1 MHCCAP
7 ITKNAKV
14 LIAYMVLKKQNER
27 KTLKK
32 ALVFELWI
40 YCLTKKWK
48 CMLKSISSGR
58 KIEWKK
64 DW

>member
-7 ITKNAKV
+7 ITKNTEV

-40 YCLTKKWK
+40 YCLTKK
-48 CMLKSISSGR
+48 
-58 KIEWKK
+58 
-64 DW
+64 